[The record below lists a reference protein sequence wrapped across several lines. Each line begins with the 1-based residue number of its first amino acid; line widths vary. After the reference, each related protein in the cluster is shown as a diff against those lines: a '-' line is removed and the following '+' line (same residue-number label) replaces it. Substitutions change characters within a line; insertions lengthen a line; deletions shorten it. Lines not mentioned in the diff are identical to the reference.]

1 MSENHCIK
9 ITIVNTGRVVCRCYA
24 KEGSNNFGKCYIE
37 SDYIYKGKKKALSV
51 SVISKIFVGISL
63 AVQWLGFHTFTTEGM
78 GSVPASV
85 VRTPHLY

>member
-51 SVISKIFVGISL
+51 SVI
-63 AVQWLGFHTFTTEGM
+63 
-78 GSVPASV
+78 
-85 VRTPHLY
+85 